1 MQTKIKRQLQP
12 LELINSSEFQSM
24 PALAVAEFEKDDDSN
39 DHITFITA
47 ASNLRA
53 ICYGIPPVDAMETRK
68 VAGKIVP
75 AMITTTALVSALS
88 CIELVKLCTAEMTL
102 QRHRNAFI
110 NLALPFFAFT
120 APLPA
125 EEYLGFRG
133 ATHTM
138 WDRITIKEGKK
149 AAASGGLTLKKL
161 LKRIRKKTYKDDPDA
176 VSVSNI
182 SFGAFMIYASFL
194 HEDDEEMLRRSIWN
208 IIEEAAVKGNE
219 FDQEFSRDCK
229 EGAGENAQSDVSTS
243 LPLFVDL
250 TIAVEDVE
258 TGEEVELPPVRL
270 VRTLLEE

>member
-1 MQTKIKRQLQP
+1 
-12 LELINSSEFQSM
+12 
-24 PALAVAEFEKDDDSN
+24 
-39 DHITFITA
+39 
-47 ASNLRA
+47 
-53 ICYGIPPVDAMETRK
+53 
-68 VAGKIVP
+68 
-75 AMITTTALVSALS
+75 
-88 CIELVKLCTAEMTL
+88 
-102 QRHRNAFI
+102 
-110 NLALPFFAFT
+110 
-120 APLPA
+120 
-125 EEYLGFRG
+125 
-133 ATHTM
+133 M